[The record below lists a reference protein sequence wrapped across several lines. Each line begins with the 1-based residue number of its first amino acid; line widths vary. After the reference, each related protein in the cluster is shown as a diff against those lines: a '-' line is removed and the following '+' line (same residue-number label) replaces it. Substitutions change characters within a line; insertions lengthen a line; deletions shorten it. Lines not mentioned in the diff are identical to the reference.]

1 MKRFESPT
9 ADLRDLKA
17 EAVAGLLEWSAD
29 LVLILD
35 AQARVIDAA
44 GHFDTVD
51 PAELKRWRGKLW
63 ADLVTQESRG
73 KLLALLDAAMQLEP
87 LQRNTNRT
95 RAKASERSP
104 EHREARL
111 SEAKSSSSQQ
121 EALSSWRQLNHPL
134 REASLPISYRVRR
147 LYEDGPLIAVGRS
160 MNPIVKL
167 QQQFVQSQQQV
178 EREFSRLRDLET
190 RYRLLF
196 QHSEDPLMLID
207 ANSLRVLEANASC
220 HEHFQWSGKR
230 LANKSLSSAIDAKGQ
245 RSIRNQLDQLRASGQ
260 AEHVRV
266 RHAKS
271 KEEYLASVQALRHEG
286 QIHVLLRLAPE
297 AGLRGADREQLQ
309 SSQAWFEHA
318 PDAIVICDQQGDIQK
333 ANPAFLEMVRLP
345 HEGLVR
351 GESLARW
358 LGRGVVDLDVLM
370 SGMKQARRLRHYQT
384 TLSSE
389 FSSAVEVDISAAF
402 LDEQAKSLGLT
413 IRSTLG
419 PAASKP
425 TRGPAMSR
433 SMEQLSELVG
443 SVSLKDL
450 VRESTDVIERLCIEA
465 ALEMTKDNRASAA
478 EMLGLSR
485 QSLYT
490 KLRRYGLAEYENNQ
504 DPTVQSD

>member
-1 MKRFESPT
+1 MKRFESPK

-29 LVLILD
+29 LVLVLD
-35 AQARVIDAA
+35 SQARVIDAA
-44 GHFDTVD
+44 GNAETVD
-51 PAELKRWRGKLW
+51 ATELKRWRGKLW

-73 KLLALLDAAMQLEP
+73 KLLALLDAALQLEP
-87 LQRNTNRT
+87 LQPNSSPKKTKIN
-95 RAKASERSP
+95 ERP
-104 EHREARL
+104 IEHRETRL
-111 SEAKSSSSQQ
+111 SEAKSSTAQQ
-121 EALSSWRQLNHPL
+121 DALSTWRQLNHPI
-134 REASLPISYRVRR
+134 RDGSLPISYRVRR
-147 LYEDGPLIAVGRS
+147 LHDEGPLLAIGRS
-160 MNPIVKL
+160 MNAMVKL

-178 EREFSRLRDLET
+178 EREFTRLRDLET

-207 ANSLRVLEANASC
+207 ANSLRVIEANGAC

-230 LANKSLSSAIDAKGQ
+230 LSNKTLSSAIDAKGQ
-245 RSIRNQLDQLRASGQ
+245 RSIRNQIDQLRASGQ
-260 AEHVRV
+260 AESQRV
-266 RHAKS
+266 RHAKN
-271 KEEYLASVQALRHEG
+271 KDEYLASVQALRHEG

-297 AGLRGADREQLQ
+297 SSLRVADRSQLQ
-309 SSQAWFEHA
+309 ISQAWFEHA
-318 PDAIVICDQQGDIQK
+318 ADANVICDSQGDIQK
-333 ANPAFLEMVRLP
+333 ANSAFLEMIRLP
-345 HEGLVR
+345 HEGRVR

-358 LGRGVVDLDVLM
+358 LGRGVVDLDVLI
-370 SGMKQARRLRHYQT
+370 SGLKQSRSLRHYQT
-384 TLSSE
+384 SVSSE
-389 FSSAVEVDISAAF
+389 FSSPIEVEISAAY

-413 IRSTLG
+413 IRSSLSRAAAA
-419 PAASKP
+419 PA
-425 TRGPAMSR
+425 RGPALSR

-490 KLRRYGLAEYENNQ
+490 KLRRYGLAEYENSQ
-504 DPTVQSD
+504 DHTVQSD

>member
-190 RYRLLF
+190 RSIAVSTQRR
-196 QHSEDPLMLID
+196 SVD
-207 ANSLRVLEANASC
+207 A
-220 HEHFQWSGKR
+220 H
-230 LANKSLSSAIDAKGQ
+230 
-245 RSIRNQLDQLRASGQ
+245 
-260 AEHVRV
+260 
-266 RHAKS
+266 
-271 KEEYLASVQALRHEG
+271 
-286 QIHVLLRLAPE
+286 
-297 AGLRGADREQLQ
+297 
-309 SSQAWFEHA
+309 
-318 PDAIVICDQQGDIQK
+318 
-333 ANPAFLEMVRLP
+333 
-345 HEGLVR
+345 
-351 GESLARW
+351 
-358 LGRGVVDLDVLM
+358 
-370 SGMKQARRLRHYQT
+370 RRQ
-384 TLSSE
+384 
-389 FSSAVEVDISAAF
+389 
-402 LDEQAKSLGLT
+402 
-413 IRSTLG
+413 
-419 PAASKP
+419 
-425 TRGPAMSR
+425 
-433 SMEQLSELVG
+433 
-443 SVSLKDL
+443 
-450 VRESTDVIERLCIEA
+450 
-465 ALEMTKDNRASAA
+465 
-478 EMLGLSR
+478 
-485 QSLYT
+485 
-490 KLRRYGLAEYENNQ
+490 
-504 DPTVQSD
+504 